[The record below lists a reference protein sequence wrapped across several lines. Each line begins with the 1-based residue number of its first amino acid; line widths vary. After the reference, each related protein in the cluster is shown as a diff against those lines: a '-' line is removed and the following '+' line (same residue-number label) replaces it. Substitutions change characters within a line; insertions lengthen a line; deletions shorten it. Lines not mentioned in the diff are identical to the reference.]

1 MLRSLTTLTRN
12 AAEAFSNTES
22 FKDTNK
28 TTAVLS
34 IIMAV
39 ALITIVLFLG
49 KWLYN
54 NFACKYVTVFKPVT
68 TVWQFYGLV
77 LAISMFTA

>member
-1 MLRSLTTLTRN
+1 MLRSLSILANN
-12 AAEAFSNTES
+12 AVEAFTNTES
-22 FKDTNK
+22 FKDTKNANA
-28 TTAVLS
+28 TLS
-34 IIMAV
+34 IVIAV
-39 ALITIVLFLG
+39 ILIAVILFLG

-68 TVWQFYGLV
+68 TIWQFYGLV

>member
-1 MLRSLTTLTRN
+1 MLRSLTSLTRN
-12 AAEAFSNTES
+12 AVEAFTNTETFRNTRNANATLS
-22 FKDTNK
+22 VVI
-28 TTAVLS
+28 AVIL
-34 IIMAV
+34 IAV
-39 ALITIVLFLG
+39 ILFLG